1 MDTKNIKSL
10 ELEIE
15 QSEKLLK
22 SLKLKNDEISS
33 YERDINTLEKSIA
46 HEKALRKL
54 PCQAI
59 GSIVLYNKLNENYG
73 YFEESQFNRVIR
85 FVQHIEEKEK
95 RYRKLYL
102 TCTKNYIKS
111 PSRIPFSE
119 LERERHELNI
129 SYKLLSVLANE
140 IKGDVVSF
148 NKVYNKLEDTGMFMS
163 VPEKQNQEYLSQISS
178 KLSNVMDGLKAVF
191 ESLQETNRNL
201 SEISMTQDE
210 IAYNTSEVSSYL
222 WDISWEVSNLR

>member
-10 ELEIE
+10 ESEIKL
-15 QSEKLLK
+15 SEKLLGG
-22 SLKLKNDEISS
+22 LKLKNQEINSC
-33 YERDINTLEKSIA
+33 EKDISILEKSITN
-46 HEKALRKL
+46 EKALRKL

-59 GSIVLYNKLNENYG
+59 GTIVLYNILNENYG
-73 YFEESQFNRVIR
+73 YFEESQFNKVIR
-85 FVQHIEEKEK
+85 FVQNIEEKEK

-102 TCTKNYIKS
+102 TCTKDYIKS
-111 PSRIPFSE
+111 PSQIPLSE
-119 LERERHELNI
+119 LRRERKELNI

-178 KLSNVMDGLKAVF
+178 KLDNVMNGLKAVF
-191 ESLQETNRNL
+191 ETLQETNKGL
-201 SEISMTQDE
+201 SEIRDE
-210 IAYNTSEVSSYL
+210 VAYNSYAVTDAL
-222 WDISWEVSNLR
+222 WDISSEVSGLK

>member
-1 MDTKNIKSL
+1 MDIKNIKSL
-10 ELEIE
+10 ESEIK
-15 QSEKLLK
+15 QSKKLIEG
-22 SLKLKNDEISS
+22 LKLKNQEINSC
-33 YERDINTLEKSIA
+33 EKDISILEKSVT

-59 GSIVLYNKLNENYG
+59 GSIVLYNTLNENYA
-73 YFEESQFNRVIR
+73 YFEESQFNKVIR

-102 TCTKNYIKS
+102 TCTKDYIKS
-111 PSRIPFSE
+111 PSQIPLSE
-119 LERERHELNI
+119 LRRERKELNI

-178 KLSNVMDGLKAVF
+178 KLSNVMNGLEAVF
-191 ESLQETNRNL
+191 VTLQRQ
-201 SEISMTQDE
+201 SEHLNE
-210 IAYNTSEVSSYL
+210 IAYNTSEMSSYL
-222 WDISWEVSNLR
+222 WDISWEVSNLN

>member
-1 MDTKNIKSL
+1 MDTKYIRSL
-10 ELEIE
+10 ELEIK
-15 QSEKLLK
+15 QSEKLIEE
-22 SLKLKNDEISS
+22 LKLKNQEINSCGK
-33 YERDINTLEKSIA
+33 DISILEKSIT
-46 HEKALRKL
+46 HEKALRKF

-59 GSIVLYNKLNENYG
+59 GSILLYNKLNENYA
-73 YFEESQFNRVIR
+73 YFKESQFNKVIR

-102 TCTKNYIKS
+102 TCTKDYIKS
-111 PSRIPFSE
+111 PSQIPLSE
-119 LERERHELNI
+119 LRRERKELNI

-178 KLSNVMDGLKAVF
+178 KLDNVMNGLKAVF
-191 ESLQETNRNL
+191 ETLQETNRGL
-201 SEISMTQDE
+201 SEIQDAVE
-210 IAYNTSEVSSYL
+210 YNTYAFEEAL
-222 WDISWEVSNLR
+222 WDLSFG

>member
-22 SLKLKNDEISS
+22 SLKLKNQEINACENNISV
-33 YERDINTLEKSIA
+33 LEKSIK

-59 GSIVLYNKLNENYG
+59 GSIVLYNKLNENYN
-73 YFEESQFNRVIR
+73 YFQEAQFNKVIR

-102 TCTKNYIKS
+102 TCTKDYIKS
-111 PSRIPFSE
+111 PSQIPFSE
-119 LERERHELNI
+119 IKRERHELNI

-163 VPEKQNQEYLSQISS
+163 VPEKQNQEYLKQISS
-178 KLSNVMDGLKAVF
+178 KLDNVMNGLKAVF
-191 ESLQETNRNL
+191 DSLQETNRNL
-201 SEISMTQDE
+201 REISE
-210 IAYNTSEVSSYL
+210 ETSYLASVASDMSSHL
-222 WDISWEVSNLR
+222 WDISWEISNK